1 LLGKLVVD
9 GDAPRACAHF
19 LAQRIIRAG
28 RPMHV
33 AFSGGRSP
41 WKMVEQLVL
50 VPLSWEQV
58 TVWQVDERVA
68 SDLDETRNWTHLWSR
83 FTVPAKFS
91 PIPVDV
97 KCDPEGAAA
106 ARRYADMLGG
116 SDTRGI
122 LDLVHLGLGDD
133 GHTASLFPGDSALE
147 LREPDA
153 VAVGPYLGH
162 RRVTLTLPCL
172 ERARAL
178 VFLVTGSNKREP
190 LKRLLAGDVRIP
202 AGRLR
207 HPDFT
212 VFADPEAAGT

>member
-1 LLGKLVVD
+1 LLGRLVVD
-9 GDAPRACAHF
+9 ADAPRACAHF
-19 LAQRIIRAG
+19 LAQRLIRAG

-68 SDLDETRNWTHLWSR
+68 PDFDEARNWTHLWSR
-83 FTVPAKFS
+83 FAVPAKFA
-91 PIPVDV
+91 PIPVDA
-97 KCDPEGAAA
+97 KADPEGTAA
-106 ARRYADMLGG
+106 ARRYAEMLGG
-116 SDTRGI
+116 PATRGV

-133 GHTASLFPGDSALE
+133 GHTASLFPGDAALK

-162 RRVTLTLPCL
+162 RRVTLTLPAL
-172 ERARAL
+172 ARARAL
-178 VFLVTGSNKREP
+178 VFLVTGATKRQR
-190 LKRLLAGDVRIP
+190 LKQLLEGDVRIP

-212 VFADPEAAGT
+212 VFADPEAAGA